1 MNTQIKV
8 TGEYYQIKI
17 PIEYGF
23 SNKPVKRFL
32 DYLRIKQIASESKA
46 TEDQIAEFADEVSAS
61 FWNAN
66 KSKLLNETRN

>member
-61 FWNAN
+61 FWEAN